1 MKFSLTFILS
11 LIIALISSCTS
22 MPNDLKNDL
31 DTKDSINNTFIINQ
45 LNKTNNIE
53 LLKALENGFKLI
65 DLSDDEIN
73 IIINSIQ
80 NNEIKKSYIKKVENM
95 LNNNKKMSSNKLQLS
110 IKASEGNKEI
120 ILETLLENNSFFS
133 IVMNENDATFIED
146 NVLNSNLKFYCNSFI
161 KEQENILE
169 KKIFVD
175 SDYKKTLIIYS
186 DRFSKKVTELKL
198 KYPSEI
204 FLRVNDANYEASIK
218 KVLEIDES
226 NLRGEIINKFINNR
240 QIEHTPRI
248 RQDIG
253 KIYFLL
259 DYDQGK
265 SIAPLLKS
273 YVVGI
278 KIFSTS
284 EIFHNADNIR
294 DLADFEEILMPVSK
308 DFILKTGNQK
318 YDRLKQGIEKLVLSD
333 FITIEKIYQN
343 NLFKNDILLNT
354 GLNKVSKNKC
364 LNRDMGMWKIDLSE
378 VIGRF

>member
-1 MKFSLTFILS
+1 
-11 LIIALISSCTS
+11 

-31 DTKDSINNTFIINQ
+31 DIKDSVNNTFISNQ
-45 LNKTNNIE
+45 LSKTNNNE

-95 LNNNKKMSSNKLQLS
+95 LNNNKKMSLNKLQLS
-110 IKASEGNKEI
+110 IKASERNKEI
-120 ILETLLENNSFFS
+120 ILENLLENNSFFS
-133 IVMNENDATFIED
+133 IEMNENDATFIED
-146 NVLNSNLKFYCNSFI
+146 NVLNSNLKFYCNTFI
-161 KEQENILE
+161 KEQEIILE

-175 SDYKKTLIIYS
+175 SDYKKILIIYS

-248 RQDIG
+248 RKDIG

-284 EIFHNADNIR
+284 EIFHNADSIR

-343 NLFKNDILLNT
+343 NLFKSDILLNT
-354 GLNKVSKNKC
+354 GVNSVSKNKC

-378 VIGRF
+378 VIGRS

>member
-1 MKFSLTFILS
+1 
-11 LIIALISSCTS
+11 

-31 DTKDSINNTFIINQ
+31 DTKDSINNTFISNQ

-95 LNNNKKMSSNKLQLS
+95 LNNNKKMSLNKLQLS
-110 IKASEGNKEI
+110 IVASERNKEV

-146 NVLNSNLKFYCNSFI
+146 NVLDSNLKFYCNSFI

-169 KKIFVD
+169 KKIFVE
-175 SDYKKTLIIYS
+175 SDNKKTLIIYS
-186 DRFSKKVTELKL
+186 NNFSKKVTELKL

-204 FLRVNDANYEASIK
+204 FLRVNDDNYESSIK

-226 NLRGEIINKFINNR
+226 NLRGEIINKFVNNR

-294 DLADFEEILMPVSK
+294 DLADFEEILMPISK

-318 YDRLKQGIEKLVLSD
+318 YERLKQGIEKLVLSD

-343 NLFKNDILLNT
+343 NLFNSDILLNT
-354 GLNKVSKNKC
+354 GLKSVSKNKC

-378 VIGRF
+378 VIGRS

>member
-1 MKFSLTFILS
+1 
-11 LIIALISSCTS
+11 

-31 DTKDSINNTFIINQ
+31 DTKDSINNTFISNQ

-53 LLKALENGFKLI
+53 LLKALENGFQLI

-110 IKASEGNKEI
+110 IVASERNKEI

-133 IVMNENDATFIED
+133 ILMNENDATFIED

-175 SDYKKTLIIYS
+175 SDYKKTLIIFS

-204 FLRVNDANYEASIK
+204 FLRVNDDNYESSIK

-226 NLRGEIINKFINNR
+226 NLRREIINKFINNR

-294 DLADFEEILMPVSK
+294 DLADFEEILMPISK

-354 GLNKVSKNKC
+354 GLNSVTKNRC
-364 LNRDMGMWKIDLSE
+364 LNRNMGMWRIDLSE
-378 VIGRF
+378 VIGRS

>member
-1 MKFSLTFILS
+1 
-11 LIIALISSCTS
+11 

-31 DTKDSINNTFIINQ
+31 DTKDSINNTFISNQ
-45 LNKTNNIE
+45 LSKTNNIE

-95 LNNNKKMSSNKLQLS
+95 LNNNKKMSLNKLQLS
-110 IKASEGNKEI
+110 IKASESNKEI

-186 DRFSKKVTELKL
+186 DRFSNKVTELKL

-226 NLRGEIINKFINNR
+226 NLRGEIINKFVNNR

-354 GLNKVSKNKC
+354 GLNSVSKNKC

-378 VIGRF
+378 VIGRS

>member
-1 MKFSLTFILS
+1 
-11 LIIALISSCTS
+11 

-31 DTKDSINNTFIINQ
+31 DTKESINNTFISNQ

-53 LLKALENGFKLI
+53 LLKALENGFQLI

-95 LNNNKKMSSNKLQLS
+95 LKNNKKMSLNKLQLS
-110 IKASEGNKEI
+110 IVASERNKEI

-169 KKIFVD
+169 KKIFVE
-175 SDYKKTLIIYS
+175 SDNKKTLIIYS
-186 DRFSKKVTELKL
+186 NDFSKKVTELKL

-204 FLRVNDANYEASIK
+204 FLRVNDDNYESSIK

-226 NLRGEIINKFINNR
+226 NLRGEIINQFINNK

-354 GLNKVSKNKC
+354 GLNSVTKNRC
-364 LNRDMGMWKIDLSE
+364 LNRNMGMWRIDLSE
-378 VIGRF
+378 VIGRS

>member
-1 MKFSLTFILS
+1 
-11 LIIALISSCTS
+11 
-22 MPNDLKNDL
+22 
-31 DTKDSINNTFIINQ
+31 
-45 LNKTNNIE
+45 
-53 LLKALENGFKLI
+53 
-65 DLSDDEIN
+65 
-73 IIINSIQ
+73 
-80 NNEIKKSYIKKVENM
+80 
-95 LNNNKKMSSNKLQLS
+95 
-110 IKASEGNKEI
+110 
-120 ILETLLENNSFFS
+120 
-133 IVMNENDATFIED
+133 MNENDATFIED

-169 KKIFVD
+169 KKIFVE
-175 SDYKKTLIIYS
+175 SDNKKTLIIYS
-186 DRFSKKVTELKL
+186 NDFSKKVTELKL

-226 NLRGEIINKFINNR
+226 DLRGEIINKFINNR

-318 YDRLKQGIEKLVLSD
+318 YDRLKQGIEKLVISD

-354 GLNKVSKNKC
+354 GLNSVTKNRC
-364 LNRDMGMWKIDLSE
+364 LNRNMGMWRIDLSE
-378 VIGRF
+378 VIGRS

>member
-1 MKFSLTFILS
+1 
-11 LIIALISSCTS
+11 

-31 DTKDSINNTFIINQ
+31 DTKDKINNTFISNQ
-45 LNKTNNIE
+45 LSKTNNNE
-53 LLKALENGFKLI
+53 LLKALEKGFKLI

-73 IIINSIQ
+73 IITNSIQ
-80 NNEIKKSYIKKVENM
+80 NNEIKKSYLKKVENM
-95 LNNNKKMSSNKLQLS
+95 LNNNKKMSLNKLHLS
-110 IKASEGNKEI
+110 IKASERNKEI

-226 NLRGEIINKFINNR
+226 DLRREIINKFINNR

-284 EIFHNADNIR
+284 EIFHNADDIR

-343 NLFKNDILLNT
+343 NLFKNEILLNT
-354 GLNKVSKNKC
+354 GINSVTKNKC

-378 VIGRF
+378 VIGRS

>member
-1 MKFSLTFILS
+1 
-11 LIIALISSCTS
+11 

-31 DTKDSINNTFIINQ
+31 DTKDSINNTFISNQ

-65 DLSDDEIN
+65 NLSDDEIN

-95 LNNNKKMSSNKLQLS
+95 LKNNKKMSLNKLQLS
-110 IKASEGNKEI
+110 IVASERNKEI

-175 SDYKKTLIIYS
+175 SDNKKTLIIYS
-186 DRFSKKVTELKL
+186 DKFSKKVTELKL

-204 FLRVNDANYEASIK
+204 FLRVNDDNYESSIK

-226 NLRGEIINKFINNR
+226 NLRGEIINKFVNNR

-354 GLNKVSKNKC
+354 GLNSITKNKC

-378 VIGRF
+378 VIGRS

>member
-1 MKFSLTFILS
+1 
-11 LIIALISSCTS
+11 

-31 DTKDSINNTFIINQ
+31 DTKDSINNTFISNQ
-45 LNKTNNIE
+45 LSKTNNIE

-95 LNNNKKMSSNKLQLS
+95 LNNNKKMSLNKLQLS
-110 IKASEGNKEI
+110 IKTSESNKEI

-204 FLRVNDANYEASIK
+204 FLKVNNDNYEASIK

-248 RQDIG
+248 RQDIA

-259 DYDQGK
+259 DYDQGR

-294 DLADFEEILMPVSK
+294 DLADFEEILIPVSK

-354 GLNKVSKNKC
+354 GLNSVSKNKC

-378 VIGRF
+378 VIGRS

>member
-1 MKFSLTFILS
+1 
-11 LIIALISSCTS
+11 

-31 DTKDSINNTFIINQ
+31 DTKDSINNTFISNQ
-45 LNKTNNIE
+45 LSKTNNIE

-95 LNNNKKMSSNKLQLS
+95 LNNNKKMSLNKLQLS
-110 IKASEGNKEI
+110 IVASERNKEI

-175 SDYKKTLIIYS
+175 SDYKKILIIYS

-204 FLRVNDANYEASIK
+204 FLRVNDDNYEASIK

-294 DLADFEEILMPVSK
+294 DLADFEEILIPVSK

-354 GLNKVSKNKC
+354 GLKSVSKNKC

-378 VIGRF
+378 VIGRS

>member
-1 MKFSLTFILS
+1 
-11 LIIALISSCTS
+11 

-31 DTKDSINNTFIINQ
+31 DTKDSINNTFISNQ
-45 LNKTNNIE
+45 LSKTNNIE

-65 DLSDDEIN
+65 NLSDDEIN
-73 IIINSIQ
+73 IIISGIQ

-95 LNNNKKMSSNKLQLS
+95 LNNNKKMSLNKLQLS
-110 IKASEGNKEI
+110 IKASESNKEI

-133 IVMNENDATFIED
+133 IAMNENDATFIED

-175 SDYKKTLIIYS
+175 SDYKKIFIIYS

-204 FLRVNDANYEASIK
+204 FLRVNDDNYESSIK

-226 NLRGEIINKFINNR
+226 NLRGEIINKFVNNR

-265 SIAPLLKS
+265 SIAPLLNS

-294 DLADFEEILMPVSK
+294 DLADFEEILMPISK

-343 NLFKNDILLNT
+343 NLFKSDILLNT
-354 GLNKVSKNKC
+354 GVNSVSKNKC

-378 VIGRF
+378 VIGRS

>member
-1 MKFSLTFILS
+1 
-11 LIIALISSCTS
+11 

-31 DTKDSINNTFIINQ
+31 DTNDSINNTFISNQ
-45 LNKTNNIE
+45 LSKTNNIE

-95 LNNNKKMSSNKLQLS
+95 LNNNKKMSLNKLQLS
-110 IKASEGNKEI
+110 IKASEKNKEI

-175 SDYKKTLIIYS
+175 SNYKKTLIIYS
-186 DRFSKKVTELKL
+186 DRFSNKVTELKL

-248 RQDIG
+248 RQDVG

-265 SIAPLLKS
+265 SIAPLLRS

-354 GLNKVSKNKC
+354 GLNSVSKNKC

-378 VIGRF
+378 VIGRS

>member
-1 MKFSLTFILS
+1 MQ
-11 LIIALISSCTS
+11 
-22 MPNDLKNDL
+22 NDLKKDL
-31 DTKDSINNTFIINQ
+31 DTKDSINNTFISNK

-53 LLKALENGFKLI
+53 LLKALENGFQLI

-95 LNNNKKMSSNKLQLS
+95 LNNNKKMSLNKLQLS
-110 IKASEGNKEI
+110 IVASERNKEI

-169 KKIFVD
+169 KKIFVE
-175 SDYKKTLIIYS
+175 SDNKKTLIIYS
-186 DRFSKKVTELKL
+186 NNFSKKVTELKL

-204 FLRVNDANYEASIK
+204 FLRVNDDNYESSIK

-226 NLRGEIINKFINNR
+226 NLRGEIINKFVNNR

-294 DLADFEEILMPVSK
+294 DLADFEEILMPISK

-354 GLNKVSKNKC
+354 GLNSVTKNRC
-364 LNRDMGMWKIDLSE
+364 LNRNMGMWRIDLSE
-378 VIGRF
+378 VIGRS

>member
-1 MKFSLTFILS
+1 
-11 LIIALISSCTS
+11 

-31 DTKDSINNTFIINQ
+31 DTKDSINNTFISNQ
-45 LNKTNNIE
+45 LSKTNNIE

-65 DLSDDEIN
+65 NLSDDEIN
-73 IIINSIQ
+73 IIISGIQ

-95 LNNNKKMSSNKLQLS
+95 LNNNKKMSLNKLQLS
-110 IKASEGNKEI
+110 IKASESNKEI

-175 SDYKKTLIIYS
+175 SDYNKTLIIYS

-204 FLRVNDANYEASIK
+204 FLRVNDDNYEASIK

-226 NLRGEIINKFINNR
+226 NLRGEIINKFVNNR

-318 YDRLKQGIEKLVLSD
+318 YDRLIQGIEKLVLSD

-343 NLFKNDILLNT
+343 NLFKSDILLNT
-354 GLNKVSKNKC
+354 GVNSVSKNKC

-378 VIGRF
+378 VIGRS

>member
-1 MKFSLTFILS
+1 
-11 LIIALISSCTS
+11 

-31 DTKDSINNTFIINQ
+31 DTKDSINNTFISNQ
-45 LNKTNNIE
+45 LSKNNNIE
-53 LLKALENGFKLI
+53 LLKALENGFKLVN
-65 DLSDDEIN
+65 LSDDEIN

-95 LNNNKKMSSNKLQLS
+95 LNNNKKMSLNKLQLS
-110 IKASEGNKEI
+110 IVASEKNKEL

-343 NLFKNDILLNT
+343 NLFKSDILLNT
-354 GLNKVSKNKC
+354 GLNSVSKNKC

-378 VIGRF
+378 VIGRS

>member
-1 MKFSLTFILS
+1 
-11 LIIALISSCTS
+11 
-22 MPNDLKNDL
+22 MPTDLKNDF
-31 DTKDSINNTFIINQ
+31 DSKKSINETFIINQ
-45 LNKTNNIE
+45 LSKTNNIE
-53 LLKALENGFKLI
+53 LINALENGFKLTN
-65 DLSDDEIN
+65 LNDDEIS
-73 IIINSIQ
+73 IIANSIQ
-80 NNEIKKSYIKKVENM
+80 NNEIKSSYVKKVENM
-95 LNNNKKMSSNKLQLS
+95 LNNNQKMSLNKLQLS
-110 IKASEGNKEI
+110 IKASEKNKEI

-198 KYPSEI
+198 KYPSQI
-204 FLRVNDANYEASIK
+204 FLRVNDDDYEASIK

-226 NLRGEIINKFINNR
+226 NIRRQIINKFINNK

-265 SIAPLLKS
+265 SIAPLLNS

-308 DFILKTGNQK
+308 DFILKTGNKK
-318 YDRLKQGIEKLVLSD
+318 YDRLKKEIEKLVLSD

-354 GLNKVSKNKC
+354 GLNSVTKNKC
-364 LNRDMGMWKIDLSE
+364 LNRNMGMWRIDLSE
-378 VIGRF
+378 VIGRS

>member
-1 MKFSLTFILS
+1 
-11 LIIALISSCTS
+11 
-22 MPNDLKNDL
+22 MPNDLKKDL
-31 DTKDSINNTFIINQ
+31 NTKDSINNTFISNQ
-45 LNKTNNIE
+45 LSKTNNIE

-80 NNEIKKSYIKKVENM
+80 NNEIKKSHIKKVENM
-95 LNNNKKMSSNKLQLS
+95 LDNNKKISLNKLKLN
-110 IKASEGNKEI
+110 IKTSERNKEI

-133 IVMNENDATFIED
+133 IAMNENNATFIED

-169 KKIFVD
+169 KKIFVE

-186 DRFSKKVTELKL
+186 DRFSKNVTELKL

-204 FLRVNDANYEASIK
+204 FLRVNNDNYEASIK
-218 KVLEIDES
+218 KALEIDES
-226 NLRGEIINKFINNR
+226 NSRGEIINKFINNR

-248 RQDIG
+248 RQDIA

-294 DLADFEEILMPVSK
+294 DLSDFEEILVPVSK

-318 YDRLKQGIEKLVLSD
+318 YDRLKHGIEKLVLSD
-333 FITIEKIYQN
+333 FVTIEKIYQN
-343 NLFKNDILLNT
+343 NLFNNDILLNT
-354 GLNKVSKNKC
+354 GLNSVTKNRC
-364 LNRDMGMWKIDLSE
+364 LNRNMGMWRIDLSE
-378 VIGRF
+378 VIGRS

>member
-1 MKFSLTFILS
+1 
-11 LIIALISSCTS
+11 

-31 DTKDSINNTFIINQ
+31 DTKDSINNTFISNQ

-73 IIINSIQ
+73 IIINGIQ

-95 LNNNKKMSSNKLQLS
+95 LKNNKKMSLNKLQLS
-110 IKASEGNKEI
+110 IVASERNKEI

-169 KKIFVD
+169 EKIFFD
-175 SDYKKTLIIYS
+175 SDYKKTLVIYS
-186 DRFSKKVTELKL
+186 DRFSKKVAELKL

-204 FLRVNDANYEASIK
+204 FLRVNDDNYESSIK

-226 NLRGEIINKFINNR
+226 NLRGEIINKFVNNR

-294 DLADFEEILMPVSK
+294 DLADFEEILMPISK

-354 GLNKVSKNKC
+354 GLNSVTKNRC
-364 LNRDMGMWKIDLSE
+364 LNRNMGMWRIDLSE
-378 VIGRF
+378 VIGRS

>member
-1 MKFSLTFILS
+1 
-11 LIIALISSCTS
+11 

-31 DTKDSINNTFIINQ
+31 DIKDSINNTFISNQ
-45 LNKTNNIE
+45 LSNTNNIE
-53 LLKALENGFKLI
+53 LSKALENGFKLMN
-65 DLSDDEIN
+65 LSDDEIN

-95 LNNNKKMSSNKLQLS
+95 LKNNKKMSLNKLQLR
-110 IKASEGNKEI
+110 IVASERNKEI

-175 SDYKKTLIIYS
+175 SDNKKTLIIYS
-186 DRFSKKVTELKL
+186 NNFSKKVTELKL

-204 FLRVNDANYEASIK
+204 FLRVNDDNYESSIK

-226 NLRGEIINKFINNR
+226 NLRGEIINKFVNNR

-248 RQDIG
+248 RKDIG

-294 DLADFEEILMPVSK
+294 DLADFEEILMPISK

-333 FITIEKIYQN
+333 FITIEKVYQN

-354 GLNKVSKNKC
+354 GLNSVTKNRC
-364 LNRDMGMWKIDLSE
+364 LNRNMGMWRIDLSE
-378 VIGRF
+378 VIGRS

>member
-1 MKFSLTFILS
+1 
-11 LIIALISSCTS
+11 

-31 DTKDSINNTFIINQ
+31 DTKDSINNTFISNQ
-45 LNKTNNIE
+45 LSKTNNIE
-53 LLKALENGFKLI
+53 LVKALENGFKLI
-65 DLSDDEIN
+65 NLSDDEIN
-73 IIINSIQ
+73 IIINGIQ

-95 LNNNKKMSSNKLQLS
+95 LNNNKKMSLNKLRLS
-110 IKASEGNKEI
+110 IKASERNKEI

-133 IVMNENDATFIED
+133 IVMNENNATFIED

-204 FLRVNDANYEASIK
+204 FLRVNDDNYEASIK

-226 NLRGEIINKFINNR
+226 DLRGEIINKFINNR

-253 KIYFLL
+253 KVYFLL

-294 DLADFEEILMPVSK
+294 NLADFEEILIPVSK

-343 NLFKNDILLNT
+343 NLFKSDVLLNT
-354 GLNKVSKNKC
+354 GLNSVTKNKC

-378 VIGRF
+378 VIGRS

>member
-1 MKFSLTFILS
+1 
-11 LIIALISSCTS
+11 

-31 DTKDSINNTFIINQ
+31 DTKDSINNTFISNQ
-45 LNKTNNIE
+45 LSKTNNIE
-53 LLKALENGFKLI
+53 LFKALENGFKLI

-95 LNNNKKMSSNKLQLS
+95 LNNNKKISSNKLQLS

-169 KKIFVD
+169 KKIFVE
-175 SDYKKTLIIYS
+175 SDNKKTLIIYS
-186 DRFSKKVTELKL
+186 DNFSKKVTELKL

-204 FLRVNDANYEASIK
+204 FLRVNDDNYESSIK

-226 NLRGEIINKFINNR
+226 NLRGEIINKFVNNR

-354 GLNKVSKNKC
+354 GLNSVTKNRC
-364 LNRDMGMWKIDLSE
+364 LNRNMGMWKIDLSE
-378 VIGRF
+378 VIGRS

>member
-1 MKFSLTFILS
+1 
-11 LIIALISSCTS
+11 

-31 DTKDSINNTFIINQ
+31 DTKDSINNTFISNQ

-95 LNNNKKMSSNKLQLS
+95 LNNNKKMSLNKLQLS
-110 IKASEGNKEI
+110 IVASERNKEI

-169 KKIFVD
+169 KKIFVE
-175 SDYKKTLIIYS
+175 SDNKKTLIIYS
-186 DRFSKKVTELKL
+186 NNFSKKVTELKL

-226 NLRGEIINKFINNR
+226 NLRGEIINQFINNK

-343 NLFKNDILLNT
+343 NLFKNDVLLNT
-354 GLNKVSKNKC
+354 GLNSVTKNRC
-364 LNRDMGMWKIDLSE
+364 LNRNMGMWRIDLSE

>member
-1 MKFSLTFILS
+1 
-11 LIIALISSCTS
+11 

-31 DTKDSINNTFIINQ
+31 DTKDSINNTFISNQ

-95 LNNNKKMSSNKLQLS
+95 LNNNKKMSLNKLQLS
-110 IKASEGNKEI
+110 IVASERNKEI

-161 KEQENILE
+161 KEQENILQ
-169 KKIFVD
+169 KRIFVD

-318 YDRLKQGIEKLVLSD
+318 YDRLKQGIEKLVISD

-354 GLNKVSKNKC
+354 GLNSVSKNKC
-364 LNRDMGMWKIDLSE
+364 LNRDMGMWKVDLSE
-378 VIGRF
+378 VIGRS

>member
-1 MKFSLTFILS
+1 
-11 LIIALISSCTS
+11 

-31 DTKDSINNTFIINQ
+31 DTKDSINNTFISNQ

-95 LNNNKKMSSNKLQLS
+95 LNNNKKMSLNKLQLS
-110 IKASEGNKEI
+110 IVASERNKEI

-169 KKIFVD
+169 KKIFVE
-175 SDYKKTLIIYS
+175 SDNKKTLIIYS
-186 DRFSKKVTELKL
+186 NNFSKKVTELKL

-204 FLRVNDANYEASIK
+204 FLRVNDDNYESSIK

-226 NLRGEIINKFINNR
+226 NLRGEIINKFVNNR

-354 GLNKVSKNKC
+354 GLNSVSKNKC
-364 LNRDMGMWKIDLSE
+364 LNRDMGMWKVDLSE
-378 VIGRF
+378 VIGRS

>member
-1 MKFSLTFILS
+1 
-11 LIIALISSCTS
+11 

-31 DTKDSINNTFIINQ
+31 DTKDSINNTFISNQ
-45 LNKTNNIE
+45 LSNTNNIE

-65 DLSDDEIN
+65 NLSDDEIN
-73 IIINSIQ
+73 IIINGIQ

-95 LNNNKKMSSNKLQLS
+95 LNNNKKISSNKLQLS

-175 SDYKKTLIIYS
+175 SEYKKTLIIYS

-204 FLRVNDANYEASIK
+204 FLRVNDDNYESSIK

-226 NLRGEIINKFINNR
+226 NLRGEIINKFVNNR

-294 DLADFEEILMPVSK
+294 DLADFEEILMPISK

-354 GLNKVSKNKC
+354 GLNSVTKNKC

-378 VIGRF
+378 VIGRS

>member
-1 MKFSLTFILS
+1 
-11 LIIALISSCTS
+11 

-31 DTKDSINNTFIINQ
+31 DTKDSINNTFISNQ

-73 IIINSIQ
+73 IIIDSIQ

-95 LNNNKKMSSNKLQLS
+95 LNNNKKMSLNKLQLS
-110 IKASEGNKEI
+110 IVASERNKEI

-146 NVLNSNLKFYCNSFI
+146 NVLDSNLKFYCNSFI

-169 KKIFVD
+169 KKIFVE
-175 SDYKKTLIIYS
+175 SDNKKTLIIYS
-186 DRFSKKVTELKL
+186 NDFSKKVTELKL

-204 FLRVNDANYEASIK
+204 FLRVNDDNYESSIK

-226 NLRGEIINKFINNR
+226 NLRGEIINKFVNNR

-265 SIAPLLKS
+265 SIVPLLKS

-343 NLFKNDILLNT
+343 NLFKNEILLNT
-354 GLNKVSKNKC
+354 GLNSVTKNKC
-364 LNRDMGMWKIDLSE
+364 LNREMGMWKIDLSE
-378 VIGRF
+378 VIGRS

>member
-1 MKFSLTFILS
+1 
-11 LIIALISSCTS
+11 

-31 DTKDSINNTFIINQ
+31 DTKDSINNTFISNQ

-95 LNNNKKMSSNKLQLS
+95 LNNNKKMSLNKLQLS
-110 IKASEGNKEI
+110 IVASERNIEL

-204 FLRVNDANYEASIK
+204 FLRVNDDNYEASIK

-354 GLNKVSKNKC
+354 GLNSVTKNKC
-364 LNRDMGMWKIDLSE
+364 LNRNMGMWRIDLSE
-378 VIGRF
+378 VIGRS

>member
-1 MKFSLTFILS
+1 
-11 LIIALISSCTS
+11 

-31 DTKDSINNTFIINQ
+31 DTKDSINNTFISNQ

-95 LNNNKKMSSNKLQLS
+95 LNNNKKMSLNKLQLS
-110 IKASEGNKEI
+110 IVASERNKEI

-204 FLRVNDANYEASIK
+204 FLRVNDDNYESSIK

-226 NLRGEIINKFINNR
+226 NLRGEIINKFVNNR

-343 NLFKNDILLNT
+343 NLFKNDVLLNT
-354 GLNKVSKNKC
+354 GLNSVTKNRC
-364 LNRDMGMWKIDLSE
+364 LNRNMGMWRIDLSE

>member
-1 MKFSLTFILS
+1 
-11 LIIALISSCTS
+11 
-22 MPNDLKNDL
+22 
-31 DTKDSINNTFIINQ
+31 
-45 LNKTNNIE
+45 
-53 LLKALENGFKLI
+53 
-65 DLSDDEIN
+65 
-73 IIINSIQ
+73 
-80 NNEIKKSYIKKVENM
+80 
-95 LNNNKKMSSNKLQLS
+95 
-110 IKASEGNKEI
+110 
-120 ILETLLENNSFFS
+120 
-133 IVMNENDATFIED
+133 MNENDATFIED

-169 KKIFVD
+169 KKIFVE
-175 SDYKKTLIIYS
+175 SDNKKTLIIYS
-186 DRFSKKVTELKL
+186 NNFSKKVTELKL

-204 FLRVNDANYEASIK
+204 FLRVNDDNYESSIK

-226 NLRGEIINKFINNR
+226 KLRGEIINKFFNKR

-294 DLADFEEILMPVSK
+294 DLADFEEILMPISK

-354 GLNKVSKNKC
+354 GLNSVTKNRC
-364 LNRDMGMWKIDLSE
+364 LNRNMGMWRIDLSE
-378 VIGRF
+378 VIGRS

>member
-1 MKFSLTFILS
+1 
-11 LIIALISSCTS
+11 

-31 DTKDSINNTFIINQ
+31 DTKESINNTFISNQ

-53 LLKALENGFKLI
+53 LLKALENGFQLI

-95 LNNNKKMSSNKLQLS
+95 LKNNEKMSLNKLQLS
-110 IKASEGNKEI
+110 IVASERNKEI

-169 KKIFVD
+169 KKIFVE
-175 SDYKKTLIIYS
+175 SDNKKTLIIYS
-186 DRFSKKVTELKL
+186 NDFSKKVAELKL

-204 FLRVNDANYEASIK
+204 FLRVNDDNYESSIK

-226 NLRGEIINKFINNR
+226 NLRGEIINKFVNNR

-253 KIYFLL
+253 KIYFLI

-294 DLADFEEILMPVSK
+294 DLADFEEILMPISK
-308 DFILKTGNQK
+308 DFILKTGNQT

-354 GLNKVSKNKC
+354 GLNSVTKNKC
-364 LNRDMGMWKIDLSE
+364 LNRDMGMWRIDLSE
-378 VIGRF
+378 VIGRS

>member
-1 MKFSLTFILS
+1 
-11 LIIALISSCTS
+11 

-31 DTKDSINNTFIINQ
+31 DTKDSINNTFVSNQ
-45 LNKTNNIE
+45 LSKTNNIE

-65 DLSDDEIN
+65 NLSDDEIN
-73 IIINSIQ
+73 IIINGIQ

-95 LNNNKKMSSNKLQLS
+95 LKNNKKMSLNKLQLS
-110 IKASEGNKEI
+110 IVASERNKEI

-175 SDYKKTLIIYS
+175 SDYKKIFIIYS

-204 FLRVNDANYEASIK
+204 FLRVNDANYEASIM

-226 NLRGEIINKFINNR
+226 NMRREIINKFINNR

-265 SIAPLLKS
+265 SIAPLLNS

-294 DLADFEEILMPVSK
+294 DLADFEEIFMPVSK

-343 NLFKNDILLNT
+343 NLFKNDVLLNT
-354 GLNKVSKNKC
+354 GLNSVTKNRC
-364 LNRDMGMWKIDLSE
+364 LNRNMGMWRIDLSE
-378 VIGRF
+378 VIGRS

>member
-1 MKFSLTFILS
+1 
-11 LIIALISSCTS
+11 

-31 DTKDSINNTFIINQ
+31 DTKDSINNTFISNQ

-95 LNNNKKMSSNKLQLS
+95 LKNNKKMSLNKLQLS
-110 IKASEGNKEI
+110 IVASERNKEI

-146 NVLNSNLKFYCNSFI
+146 NVLDSNLKFYCNSFI

-186 DRFSKKVTELKL
+186 DKFSKKVTELKL

-204 FLRVNDANYEASIK
+204 FLRVNDDNYESSIK

-226 NLRGEIINKFINNR
+226 NLRGEIINKFVNNR

-248 RQDIG
+248 RKDIG

-294 DLADFEEILMPVSK
+294 DLADFEEILIPVSK

-354 GLNKVSKNKC
+354 GLNSVSKNKC
-364 LNRDMGMWKIDLSE
+364 LNRDMGMWKVDLSE
-378 VIGRF
+378 VIGRS

>member
-1 MKFSLTFILS
+1 
-11 LIIALISSCTS
+11 

-31 DTKDSINNTFIINQ
+31 DTKDSINNTFISNQ
-45 LNKTNNIE
+45 LSKTNNIE

-95 LNNNKKMSSNKLQLS
+95 LNNNKKMSLNKLQLS
-110 IKASEGNKEI
+110 IVASERNKEI

-169 KKIFVD
+169 KKIFVE
-175 SDYKKTLIIYS
+175 SDNKKTLIIYS
-186 DRFSKKVTELKL
+186 NNFSKKVTELKL

-226 NLRGEIINKFINNR
+226 DLRGEIINKFINNR

-354 GLNKVSKNKC
+354 GLNSVTKNRC
-364 LNRDMGMWKIDLSE
+364 LNRNMGMWRIDLSE

>member
-1 MKFSLTFILS
+1 
-11 LIIALISSCTS
+11 

-31 DTKDSINNTFIINQ
+31 DTKDSINNTFISNQ

-53 LLKALENGFKLI
+53 LLKALENGFQLI

-95 LNNNKKMSSNKLQLS
+95 LNNNKKMSLNKLQLS
-110 IKASEGNKEI
+110 IEASERNKEI

-169 KKIFVD
+169 KKIFVE
-175 SDYKKTLIIYS
+175 SDNKKTLIIYS
-186 DRFSKKVTELKL
+186 NKFSKKVTELKL

-204 FLRVNDANYEASIK
+204 FLRVNDDNYESSIK

-354 GLNKVSKNKC
+354 GLNSVSKNKC

-378 VIGRF
+378 VIGRS

>member
-1 MKFSLTFILS
+1 
-11 LIIALISSCTS
+11 

-31 DTKDSINNTFIINQ
+31 DTKDSINNTFISNQ
-45 LNKTNNIE
+45 LSKTNNIE

-65 DLSDDEIN
+65 NLSDDEIN
-73 IIINSIQ
+73 IIISGIQ

-95 LNNNKKMSSNKLQLS
+95 LNNNKKMSINKLRLS
-110 IKASEGNKEI
+110 IKASERNKEI

-169 KKIFVD
+169 KKIFVE
-175 SDYKKTLIIYS
+175 SDNKKTLIIYS
-186 DRFSKKVTELKL
+186 NNFSKKVTELKL

-204 FLRVNDANYEASIK
+204 FLRVNDDNYESSIK

-226 NLRGEIINKFINNR
+226 NLRGEIINQFINNR

-343 NLFKNDILLNT
+343 NLFNNDILLNT
-354 GLNKVSKNKC
+354 GLNSVTKNRC
-364 LNRDMGMWKIDLSE
+364 LNRDMGMWRIDLSE
-378 VIGRF
+378 VIGRS